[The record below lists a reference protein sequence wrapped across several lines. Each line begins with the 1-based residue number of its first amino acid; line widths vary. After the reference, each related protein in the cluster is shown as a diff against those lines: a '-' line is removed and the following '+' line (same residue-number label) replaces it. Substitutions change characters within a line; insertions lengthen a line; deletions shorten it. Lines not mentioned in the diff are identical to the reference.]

1 MLEGVQ
7 GSERS
12 QQEVPTE
19 AGSEEP
25 QLEEQ
30 GLQREAGGALHKP
43 SFWGQG
49 WEAEASS
56 LGNRLWRIE

>member
-25 QLEEQ
+25 QLQEQ

-43 SFWGQG
+43 GS
-49 WEAEASS
+49 
-56 LGNRLWRIE
+56 